1 MSSFGSHSE
10 RERLID
16 ANGDDEFQPH
26 RSDGYGTTEAIDQD
40 AQGTVLA
47 GQEVVASL
55 DGVPPEVVI
64 TSNKISPTVDLQEN
78 PTILKARRSVKKMLP
93 ILLVG
98 VHSPPLCIHLV

>member
-10 RERLID
+10 QERLLD
-16 ANGDDEFQPH
+16 ANGDEESQPH
-26 RSDGYGTTEAIDQD
+26 RSDGYGTTEAIDQG

-64 TSNKISPTVDLQEN
+64 TSNKINPTVESQEN
-78 PTILKARRSVKKMLP
+78 PMVLKARRSVKKMLP

-98 VHSPPLCIHLV
+98 VHSPTLCIHLP